1 MEHLRCVVERITYQN
16 ADNGYTVLK
25 CAVKNYSD
33 LVTVVGTMPDTHVGS
48 VLSLEGMWKMD
59 AKYGRQF
66 SVEKFEETL
75 PATVYGIE
83 KYLGSGLVKGLG
95 PKFAKRIVE
104 KFGKDTL
111 DVIED
116 TPDELLKVPGIGK
129 VRVDRIK
136 TSWQEQKEIKN
147 IMLFLQSHEVSTS
160 HATKI
165 YKTYGSESIAIV
177 KENPY
182 RLAEDIW
189 GIGFKT
195 ADSIAQKMGIDK
207 GEFVRLR
214 SGIFY
219 TLNKLAEAG
228 HCYATRGQL
237 IEKARE
243 LLEVEEPELMI
254 TLDEMIRT
262 NDVIRDEAEE
272 ADAIYLPPYYFSES
286 GCAKRLLRLMSCGKK
301 KSEDTEEIL
310 RKVAASSEITY
321 DEIQWQAVKTAISSK
336 VMVLTGGPG
345 TGKTTTT
352 LGIISAY
359 KQAGYEI
366 VLAAPTGRAAK
377 RMSEA
382 TGMEA
387 KTIHRLLEYKPP
399 EGYQKNEEHPLEGD
413 VLILDECSMIDIMLM
428 YNLLKAMRSQMSL
441 ILVGDIDQLPSV
453 GAGNVLRDIIDS
465 GCLPVVRLT
474 RIFRQAQ
481 GSRIIMN
488 AHRINKGEGIDMRGG
503 KDADFFFA
511 TKESNQEV
519 VDTIVQYCKTNL
531 PRYYHV
537 DPLQDIQVLT
547 PMQRGECGAVNL
559 NQVLQEAMNPSK
571 IFLRKGG
578 TQYRLKDKV
587 MQIRNDYDKEVF
599 NGDIGTITKVDMEER
614 ELTVLFD
621 GREVVYDVTELDE
634 LTLAYAVTIHKSQG
648 SEYPIVVMPFT
659 MSHFVMLQRNLLY
672 TGVTRAK
679 KILVLVGE
687 KKAVYYA
694 IKNETTTGR
703 NTCLARRLKAD
714 SKEAQEVK
722 AQLLQE
728 AVGETV
734 TGNKSGGNA
743 LISAQPKKEKMIV
756 YKGSIQPSMVCE
768 TPAAYEGNLWKRLSQ
783 SKFRSSFSLKANDLS
798 YVSEKGMEKVREHAC
813 DFIRKRLAPAD
824 IANDGKQTPMRGHP
838 VFVAQHATA
847 TCCRGCLEKWH
858 HIPKGREL
866 TETEQEYVVNV
877 IMEWISRQG

>member
-48 VLSLEGMWKMD
+48 VLSLEGIWKMD
-59 AKYGRQF
+59 ARYGRQF

-83 KYLGSGLVKGLG
+83 KYLGSGLVKGVG

-111 DVIED
+111 NIIED
-116 TPDELLKVPGIGK
+116 TPDKLLTVQGIGK

-165 YKTYGSESIAIV
+165 FKTYGSESIAIV

-182 RLAEDIW
+182 RLADDIW

-207 GEFVRLR
+207 GKFVRLR

-228 HCYATRGQL
+228 HCYATREQL
-237 IEKARE
+237 IGKARE
-243 LLEVEEPELMI
+243 LLEVEDAELEI

-262 NDVIRDEAEE
+262 NDVIREVAGEQEAV
-272 ADAIYLPPYYFSES
+272 YLPPYYFSES
-286 GCAKRLLRLMSCGKK
+286 GCAKRLFRLMSCGKK
-301 KSEDTEEIL
+301 KSEDAEEIL
-310 RKVAASSEITY
+310 KKVAASSEITY
-321 DEIQWQAVKTAISSK
+321 DEIQWKAVKTAISSK

-359 KQAGYEI
+359 KQAGCQI
-366 VLAAPTGRAAK
+366 ILAAPTGRAAK

-399 EGYQKNEEHPLEGD
+399 EGYQKNEEYPLEGD

-428 YNLLKAMRSQMSL
+428 YNLLKALPEQMSL

-465 GCLPVVRLT
+465 GCVPVVRLT

-488 AHRINKGEGIDMRGG
+488 AHRINKGESIDMRGG
-503 KDADFFFA
+503 KDSDFFFV

-519 VDTIVQYCKTNL
+519 LDTIVQYCRTNL

-571 IFLRKGG
+571 IFLRRGG

-621 GREVVYDVTELDE
+621 EREIIYDVTELDE

-703 NTCLARRLKAD
+703 NTMLARRLQPD
-714 SKEAQEVK
+714 SKD
-722 AQLLQE
+722 
-728 AVGETV
+728 G
-734 TGNKSGGNA
+734 
-743 LISAQPKKEKMIV
+743 
-756 YKGSIQPSMVCE
+756 IQPSMVCE
-768 TPAAYEGNLWKRLSQ
+768 TPAVYEGNLWKRLSQ
-783 SKFRSSFSLKANDLS
+783 SKFRSSFSLKANDRS
-798 YVSEKGMEKVREHAC
+798 YVSDKGIDKVREHAC
-813 DFIRKRLAPAD
+813 DFIRKRLAQAD
-824 IANDGKQTPMRGHP
+824 IPNDGKQTPMRGHP

-866 TETEQEYVVNV
+866 TETEQEYIVNV
-877 IMEWISRQG
+877 IMEWISREMKK